1 MGNFSDR
8 IAATGGAIIGTIICP
23 GAWTIIGGLVG
34 GIASMIINAAL
45 HKNSGGFS
53 FGYSSNGGFYP
64 GHCNEKTLKKIK
76 KFFA

>member
-23 GAWTIIGGLVG
+23 GAGTIIGGFVG

-45 HKNSGGFS
+45 HKDGGGFS
-53 FGYSSNGGFYP
+53 FGYSSNGGLYS
-64 GHCNEKTLKKIK
+64 GYCNEKTLKKIK